1 MKGSNYSAMDKYSWR
16 FKNKM
21 IEDKEKRSEKY
32 NIQWKIA
39 NTVKIGK
46 INFFDLLDYFKRNKI
61 QMIWKKWHEIKI
73 GLNRFVNLEL
83 RNSIFINFLLIF
95 MEKA

>member
-1 MKGSNYSAMDKYSWR
+1 
-16 FKNKM
+16 M

-32 NIQWKIA
+32 NIRWKIV

-95 MEKA
+95 MEKG

>member
-1 MKGSNYSAMDKYSWR
+1 
-16 FKNKM
+16 M
-21 IEDKEKRSEKY
+21 IEDEEKRSEKY
-32 NIQWKIA
+32 NIRWKIA
-39 NTVKIGK
+39 NTVKIRK

-95 MEKA
+95 MGKA